1 MKYNPIEDRFVNF
14 EAVETPKVEINLP
27 LFDTSLNIS
36 EWADS
41 KTNNETP
48 IVKNNLR
55 NPLINNN
62 QRYEDVVEP
71 GFSPTTSSNN
81 ISFEELIKQENLPI
95 RITSGFR
102 GEGDFRGGKTKQGK
116 RSNHNRKDEHG
127 NPMAYDIVPTDGNF
141 ERLLNKMY
149 SNPRV
154 VEWFKSKGYG
164 ILEETSPEVMRR
176 TGATGKHLHIGPD
189 SWARQMFENRLLKG
203 QEGLKFPFM
212 TFEAVEVETPEI
224 TLPLMDSPIDVSNW
238 SSRVSENGIP
248 IVQNNLRNPMIN
260 NNRNYQ
266 EIIEPEQEEEVQK
279 QETTKLSSNSSY
291 KPASPSTPG
300 YNTLSKIIDEVSQE
314 PGYEGLKNKDIKDLL
329 MLQAK
334 RESGFNHKAKSNSST
349 ASGYFQ
355 FIDSTRKTF
364 STLDRKQFLNDP
376 KEQVR
381 AAYKLLKNIH
391 ESPNAQK
398 LLSRG
403 YNMAQVTALGWWYP
417 DSMRMVLNGQRNF
430 SKGGYSIQK
439 ALSDYQV

>member
-36 EWADS
+36 EWATS

-48 IVKNNLR
+48 IVRNNLR

-62 QRYEDVVEP
+62 QKYDSIVEP
-71 GFSPTTSSNN
+71 SPYYHTSSTTDL
-81 ISFEELIKQENLPI
+81 SFEELIKQENLPI

-102 GEGDFRGGKTKQGK
+102 GESDFRGGKTKQGK
-116 RSNHNRKDEHG
+116 RSNHNKRDEQG

-141 ERLLNKMY
+141 EGLLNKMY

-164 ILEETSPEVMRR
+164 ILEETNPEVMRR

-189 SWARQMFENRLLKG
+189 SWARQMFEKRLLKG

-224 TLPLMDSPIDVSNW
+224 TLPLIDSPIDVSNW
-238 SSRVSENGIP
+238 SSRVAENGTP

-260 NNRNYQ
+260 NNRNNQ
-266 EIIEPEQEEEVQK
+266 EIIEPEQEEVQEEK
-279 QETTKLSSNSSY
+279 TTAKSSY
-291 KPASPSTPG
+291 KPVSPSTPG
-300 YNTLSKIIDEVSQE
+300 YSTLSRIIDEVSQE

-329 MLQAK
+329 MFQAK
-334 RESGFNHKAKSNSST
+334 RESGFNHKAKSSSST

-355 FIDSTRKTF
+355 FIDSTRKKF

-398 LLSRG
+398 LLSKG